1 MTEKWAGKVAVI
13 TGTSAGIGAA
23 LFKDFANAGI
33 ITIGLARRAEKVED
47 LIKELGGDVKAYA
60 YKCDVSSPESVTET
74 FKAIE
79 EKFGVVHILV
89 NNAGVGRS
97 TSIFDESPEAFRKMN
112 EILDTNV
119 RGLAHCSREAF
130 RLMKKSDDYGM
141 IININSV
148 IGHQLPFTGFSMS
161 MYGASKYAVTALTE
175 TMRQEM
181 LIQENSKIRMSS
193 VSPGYVNTEFVVAA
207 GFVPDSTTVL
217 EGFPYLVGDDVSKAV
232 MYLLSTPYNVNV
244 TELTIRPVGE
254 KF

>member
-1 MTEKWAGKVAVI
+1 MSEKWAGKVAVV

-23 LFKDFANAGI
+23 VFKDFAKAGI

-47 LIKELGGDVKAYA
+47 LIKELGDVKAYA
-60 YKCDVSSPESVTET
+60 YKCDVSSPDSVTET

-79 EKFGVVHILV
+79 EKFGVVNILI
-89 NNAGVGRS
+89 NNAGIGRS
-97 TSIFDESPEAFRKMN
+97 ASVLDENAESFKKMN

-119 RGLAHCSREAF
+119 RGLTHVSREAY

-148 IGHQLPFTGFSMS
+148 VGHQLPFTGFSMS
-161 MYGASKYAVTALTE
+161 MYGASKFAVTALTE

-181 LIQENSKIRMSS
+181 IMQENSKIRVSS
-193 VSPGYVNTEFVVAA
+193 VSPGYVHTEFVAA
-207 GFVPDSTTVL
+207 SGFVSDPSIVL
-217 EGFPYLVGDDVSKAV
+217 EGFPYILGDDVSKAV

>member
-1 MTEKWAGKVAVI
+1 MTEKWAGKVAVV

-23 LFKDFANAGI
+23 LFKDFAKAGI

-47 LIKELGGDVKAYA
+47 LIKELGNVKAYA

-79 EKFGVVHILV
+79 EKFGVVNILV
-89 NNAGVGRS
+89 NNAGIGRS
-97 TSIFDESPEAFRKMN
+97 ANVLDESAESFKKMN

-119 RGLAHCSREAF
+119 RGLTHCSREAY

-148 IGHQLPFTGFSMS
+148 VGHQLPFTGFSMS
-161 MYGASKYAVTALTE
+161 MYGASKYAVTALSE

-181 LIQENSKIRMSS
+181 ILQENSKIRVS
-193 VSPGYVNTEFVVAA
+193 VG
-207 GFVPDSTTVL
+207 
-217 EGFPYLVGDDVSKAV
+217 
-232 MYLLSTPYNVNV
+232 
-244 TELTIRPVGE
+244 I
-254 KF
+254 